1 MLVVLLVFPQ
11 KGKEV
16 LVLKLPAYLLKKN
29 GLKMLGLNIKDLTQA
44 GFFKSELLRKLRKH
58 FHGRWQKGFRKMRK
72 MSFLFIRKEDEV
84 YYTFI
89 KFILYNYKH
98 VYNLRTIIFH
108 FLVGLIWK
116 TIALSVLAYKLFAL
130 LEKKGQEKFLQ
141 NRIILKFW
149 EENVA
154 IKNHL

>member
-11 KGKEV
+11 KEKEV

-29 GLKMLGLNIKDLTQA
+29 GLKMLGLNIKDLTQT
-44 GFFKSELLRKLRKH
+44 GFFKSELLRKFRKY
-58 FHGRWQKGFRKMRK
+58 FHGRRQKGFRK

-98 VYNLRTIIFH
+98 VYNLRTINFH

-116 TIALSVLAYKLFAL
+116 TVALSVLAHKSSHF
-130 LEKKGQEKFLQ
+130 
-141 NRIILKFW
+141 
-149 EENVA
+149 
-154 IKNHL
+154 